1 MPVFRR
7 WKWLLLYTVVE
18 MSGPWLLLG
27 HAETTLNS
35 STAGLLLAVVPM
47 IAAIILAA
55 TGHDQFD
62 RRRILGLVIGFAGVA
77 CLVGLDI
84 KFDDLTAVG
93 AVLLVAIGYAI
104 GPIIITRQLAD
115 LPPIGV
121 ITGSL
126 IVATVLYAPFSIW
139 LWPERITAPAAW
151 SIVGL
156 AVVCTALAFLVFFAL
171 IAEAGPARATVITY
185 INPAVAI
192 TLGVLLLDEPFT
204 VGMAIG
210 FPLVIVGSIL
220 ATARG
225 RQGKPVPAGPEARTA
240 AGDGVGGRLPAL
252 APAPARYR
260 SPTPPPGTDSSQRRE
275 HRSNLSSAEYS
286 EARPVAHPG
295 RAQPQDCSAL
305 VVVAAAVGSRSDQE
319 DSDFPAEPS
328 CWQASTM
335 RSAIAISPS
344 LL

>member
-1 MPVFRR
+1 MTRRGWLLFAALSVIWGIPYLLIKIAVTDVDPLIVAFGRTLIAALLLLPIALYRRTLIPVFRR

-55 TGHDQFD
+55 TGHDRFD
-62 RRRILGLVIGFAGVA
+62 SRRILGLVIGFAGVA

-84 KFDDLTAVG
+84 KFDDLVAVG

-126 IVATVLYAPFSIW
+126 IVASVLYAPFSIW
-139 LWPERITAPAAW
+139 LWPAQISAPAAW
-151 SIVGL
+151 SIAGL
-156 AVVCTALAFLVFFAL
+156 AVICTALAFLVFFAL

-192 TLGVLLLDEPFT
+192 TLGVLLLGEPFT
-204 VGMAIG
+204 IGMAIG

-225 RQGKPVPAGPEARTA
+225 RQGKLASGKGQRSDPEHVGGVVARDSAVTATLPGAAVPADAADATA
-240 AGDGVGGRLPAL
+240 AGAAPGSGSLPVD
-252 APAPARYR
+252 
-260 SPTPPPGTDSSQRRE
+260 T
-275 HRSNLSSAEYS
+275 
-286 EARPVAHPG
+286 
-295 RAQPQDCSAL
+295 
-305 VVVAAAVGSRSDQE
+305 
-319 DSDFPAEPS
+319 
-328 CWQASTM
+328 
-335 RSAIAISPS
+335 
-344 LL
+344 